1 MAERPPLRVIG
12 GGEAVEDLSGIPRDV
27 LEARVHRLEAL
38 NASLTRTLREAE
50 DEHATDRARISG
62 LKGQISKWNRQ
73 ATPDDLVE
81 PILWHW
87 KHVCRGPSSRVEI
100 TVEGKRADVVRKTI
114 ARLVKGD
121 QDPEL
126 ANPDKE
132 KRQEALETAQQR
144 AADAINEGIA
154 GAVAFP
160 YREKYG
166 RRFAEPGPGRY
177 KANDLTD
184 ILATEKSL
192 EMFRDLHEGD
202 ARRLAY
208 AHDLKRRMDTQPNLV
223 PLLATFSPEWPELL
237 CRAIRYA
244 QRTVSE
250 GL

>member
-1 MAERPPLRVIG
+1 MADRPPLRVLE

-87 KHVCRGPSSRVEI
+87 KHACRGPNSRVEI

-121 QDPEL
+121 RDPEL

-144 AADAINEGIA
+144 AATAINEGIA

-208 AHDLKRRMDTQPNLV
+208 AHDLKRRMQEQPRLRLV
-223 PLLATFSPEWPELL
+223 FASLNPEYPELL
-237 CRAIRYA
+237 ARAIRYC
-244 QRTVSE
+244 QRME
-250 GL
+250 AP